1 MNDDVIW
8 FTPTET
14 TEKTPEKASSGEP
27 IPFVEKPDISFP
39 EAAARGISSGVFM
52 NYAPQIAALSEAS
65 GFNPSLQLSKD
76 EKDKLYGHGP
86 IETIVGA
93 GRLGLEKIAPET
105 FGTSA
110 TERYEKTLKAE
121 KERQAAAREQF
132 PGTSLVSEVGGSMLN
147 PASKLIP
154 VPKGGQTFVQSAKQ
168 AAPASG
174 AIGAVQ
180 GSGEGET
187 WSEKGMNA
195 LKGLLG
201 GSLTGG
207 VVSGV
212 LSKVMPGAAL
222 PVTGIPASEVV
233 KAAERLSL
241 TGGQVQVPKIVASEN
256 DALLGLTKLAK
267 DIPVVSSPLTRAGQ
281 KIEQQIQTKIGDV
294 AQGETRSSAGLAAK
308 EELEKWI
315 GDKSKKIVSDA
326 YDAVDPLIKIPVLQP
341 LDATRKVAQTVQDEL
356 NKSQKILGEDPAVT
370 KLMNAVTDPNGL
382 DYQGIK
388 GLRTRIGQ
396 MMDDPSEI
404 YKDAAPSLKR
414 LYGALTDDLKAV
426 ISKSGGKPAL
436 KAFEEAN
443 SLTKDISAQR
453 EALLKIT
460 GQKTTSRSGD
470 QIFDTLIKYAGSK
483 GGTDVPKL
491 LLAKQNLPPDAWE
504 TIALGAV
511 DHLATNKTTNAFDP
525 AALFRQYNQ
534 LSTQGKEALFGGVG
548 EPLRQALDDL
558 ATIGSRIDRISA
570 LSAQQGSP
578 EKKLATAAE
587 LFSFVFNPIK
597 TTAGIT
603 AGRMFASAM
612 AEPATAQSVKNWA
625 NAYSL
630 LGSKPSSAT
639 ANAFVKATQNLSTEV
654 GGRRGFPSTENILNS
669 VIGVTEAA
677 KAAAA
682 LHKAITD
689 MSPPPTEEGHTPRR
703 GDVFENTRAAGG
715 RTPRATGGA
724 VNLMSLSKAAKKH
737 VTRSTEDL
745 LNESDDTVA
754 RALEVANKHI

>member
-1 MNDDVIW
+1 MNDDV
-8 FTPTET
+8 
-14 TEKTPEKASSGEP
+14 G
-27 IPFVEKPDISFP
+27 IPFVPTAAPSEQKSSEEGIPFVPKPDISFP
-39 EAAARGISSGVFM
+39 EATARGIRSGVLL
-52 NYAPQIAALSEAS
+52 NYAPQVAALAEAS

-76 EKDKLYGHGP
+76 GKDKLYGYGP
-86 IETIVGA
+86 IEAAVGA
-93 GRLGLEKIAPET
+93 GRLGLEKLAPET

-110 TERYEKTLKAE
+110 TKRYDETLKAE

-132 PGTSLVSEVGGSMLN
+132 PGTSLVSEVGGSIIS
-147 PASKLIP
+147 PVSKFIP
-154 VPKGGQTFVQSAKQ
+154 VPKGGQTFLEGAKQ

-174 AIGAVQ
+174 VIGAVQ

-195 LKGLLG
+195 LKGLFG
-201 GSLTGG
+201 GSLVGG
-207 VVSGV
+207 TVSGA
-212 LSKVMPGAAL
+212 LGKVMPSAVP
-222 PVTGIPASEVV
+222 PVSSIPASQVV
-233 KAAERLSL
+233 KAGERLSL
-241 TGGQVQVPKIVASEN
+241 TGGPVQVPKIIASEN
-256 DALLGLTKLAK
+256 EPLLGLSSLAK
-267 DIPVVSSPLTRAGQ
+267 DVPFVGSPLNRAGQ
-281 KIEQQIQTKIGDV
+281 KLEQQIQAKVGDIS
-294 AQGETRSSAGLAAK
+294 QGETRSSAGVVAK
-308 EELEKWI
+308 DELEKWI
-315 GDKSKKIVSDA
+315 GTGSKKIVSDA
-326 YDAVDPLIKIPVLQP
+326 YDAVDPLIKTPALQP

-356 NKSQKILGEDPAVT
+356 NKSQKILGEDPAVS
-370 KLMNAVTDPNGL
+370 KLMNAITDPNGL

-396 MMDDPSEI
+396 MIDDPSDI
-404 YKDAAPSLKR
+404 YKEAAPSLRR
-414 LYGALTDDLKAV
+414 LYGALTEDLKSV
-426 ISKSGGKPAL
+426 IGKSGGKAAL
-436 KAFEEAN
+436 NAFDKAN
-443 SLTKDISAQR
+443 SLNKDIAAQR

-491 LLAKQNLPPDAWE
+491 LLAKQNLPPEAWE

-511 DHLATNKTTNAFDP
+511 DHLALNKTTNAFDP
-525 AALFRQYNQ
+525 AAMFRQYGQ

-570 LSAQQGSP
+570 LSAKQGVG
-578 EKKLATAAE
+578 ERKLLTAAE
-587 LFSFVFNPIK
+587 LLSLAFNPVK

-612 AEPATAQSVKNWA
+612 AEPATAQSVNNWA
-625 NAYSL
+625 KAYSV
-630 LGSKPSSAT
+630 LGSKPSSVT

-654 GGRRGFPSTENILNS
+654 GGRHGLPDTDTILNS
-669 VIGVTEAA
+669 VIAGTEAV
-677 KAAAA
+677 KVAAA
-682 LHKAITD
+682 LHEAMTN
-689 MSPPPTEEGHTPRR
+689 MSPPPSDEGGHRSRR
-703 GDVFENTRAAGG
+703 DDVFDNTRSTGG
-715 RTPRATGGA
+715 RATRATGGA
-724 VNLMSLSKAAKKH
+724 VNLMALSKAAKKH

>member
-1 MNDDVIW
+1 MNDDV
-8 FTPTET
+8 
-14 TEKTPEKASSGEP
+14 G
-27 IPFVEKPDISFP
+27 IPFVPTAAPSEQKSSEEGIPFVPKPDISFP
-39 EAAARGISSGVFM
+39 EAAARGIRSGVLL
-52 NYAPQIAALSEAS
+52 NYAPQVAALAEAS

-76 EKDKLYGHGP
+76 EKDKLYGYGP
-86 IETIVGA
+86 IEAAVGA
-93 GRLGLEKIAPET
+93 GRLGLEKLAPET

-110 TERYEKTLKAE
+110 TKRYDETLKAE

-132 PGTSLVSEVGGSMLN
+132 PGTSLVSEVGGSIISPVSKFI
-147 PASKLIP
+147 PA
-154 VPKGGQTFVQSAKQ
+154 PKGGQTFLEGAKQ

-174 AIGAVQ
+174 VIGAVQ

-195 LKGLLG
+195 LKGLFG
-201 GSLTGG
+201 GSLVGG
-207 VVSGV
+207 TVSGA
-212 LSKVMPGAAL
+212 LGKIMPSAVP
-222 PVTGIPASEVV
+222 PVSNIPASQVV
-233 KAAERLSL
+233 KAGERLSL
-241 TGGQVQVPKIVASEN
+241 TGGPVQVPKIIASEN
-256 DALLGLTKLAK
+256 EPLLGLSSLAK
-267 DIPVVSSPLTRAGQ
+267 DVPFVGSPLNRAGQ
-281 KIEQQIQTKIGDV
+281 KLEQQIQAKVGDIS
-294 AQGETRSSAGLAAK
+294 QGETRSSAGVVAK
-308 EELEKWI
+308 DELEKWI
-315 GDKSKKIVSDA
+315 GTGSKKIVSDA
-326 YDAVDPLIKIPVLQP
+326 YDAVDPLIKTPALQP

-356 NKSQKILGEDPAVT
+356 NKSQKILGEDPAVS
-370 KLMNAVTDPNGL
+370 KLMNAITDPNGL

-396 MMDDPSEI
+396 MIDDPSDI
-404 YKDAAPSLKR
+404 YKEAAPSLRR
-414 LYGALTDDLKAV
+414 LYGALTEDLKAV

-436 KAFEEAN
+436 NAFDKAN
-443 SLTKDISAQR
+443 SLNKDIAAQR

-491 LLAKQNLPPDAWE
+491 LLAKQNLPPEAWE

-511 DHLATNKTTNAFDP
+511 DHLALNKTTNAFDP
-525 AALFRQYNQ
+525 AAMFRQYGQ

-570 LSAQQGSP
+570 LSAKQGVG
-578 EKKLATAAE
+578 ERKLLTAAE
-587 LFSFVFNPIK
+587 LLSLAFNPVK
-597 TTAGIT
+597 TTVGIT

-612 AEPATAQSVKNWA
+612 AEPATAQSVNNWA
-625 NAYSL
+625 KAYSV
-630 LGSKPSSAT
+630 LGSKPSSVT

-654 GGRRGFPSTENILNS
+654 GGRYGLPDTDTILNS
-669 VIGVTEAA
+669 VIAGTEAV
-677 KAAAA
+677 KVAAA
-682 LHKAITD
+682 LHEAMTN
-689 MSPPPTEEGHTPRR
+689 MSPPPAEEGAHRSRR
-703 GDVFENTRAAGG
+703 DDVFDNTRSTGG
-715 RTPRATGGA
+715 RAPRATGGA
-724 VNLMSLSKAAKKH
+724 VNLMALSKAAKKH